1 MLAVSLFL
9 MLYGSIGYVSRYHF
23 KGSFGFV
30 ICVIGVLLA
39 CLCTKPKINISSFIT
54 LGALSALG
62 AVLGFI
68 HGDGVKRIVIDV
80 LSLVIAFAW
89 ICFVDFEA
97 FKRAFLDVFL
107 FTSVYGIAAWITYS
121 VFPQA
126 ISIFPKMP
134 CGVLDAYDLFFC
146 VIRDI
151 RSGPLR
157 LYSFAWEPGAYQTF
171 LNIAILIAGMQ
182 KKHRLINLAILYT
195 ALVLTF
201 STTGYIVGI
210 MNIAILIFAVNIDN
224 KQKIKKYILIASAA
238 GLVFLAVATATGITQ
253 YVFNKVLGMFDG
265 LSSNGVSTSSARVD
279 SLFYPLVAFIN
290 NPLLGVG
297 QSGLDEIRSTLP
309 HSVLSCTPTNYLAI
323 YGIFYSA
330 IIGACWYKFIKL
342 IVGKN
347 RFIIIAGLISF
358 IVSIISEHYVTYITM
373 NMFILYG
380 STLLFNN
387 TKLKKGL
394 TNESS
399 VN

>member
-23 KGSFGFV
+23 KGRFGFV
-30 ICVIGVLLA
+30 ICIIGILLA
-39 CLCTKPKINISSFIT
+39 LLCTKPKINISSLIT
-54 LGALSALG
+54 FGVLS
-62 AVLGFI
+62 VLGVATGFL
-68 HGDGVKRIVIDV
+68 HGDSIKRIVIDIFTLGV
-80 LSLVIAFAW
+80 AFVW
-89 ICFVDFEA
+89 VCIVNFEA

-107 FTSVYGIAAWITYS
+107 FTSIYGIAVWTAYS
-121 VFPQA
+121 ISPQLV
-126 ISIFPKMP
+126 SIFPQMP

-146 VIRDI
+146 VIRDT

-195 ALVLTF
+195 ALILTF

-224 KQKIKKYILIASAA
+224 KQKIKKYILVASSA
-238 GLVFLAVATATGITQ
+238 GLVFLAIATATGITQ
-253 YVFNKVLGMFDG
+253 YVFNKALKMFNG
-265 LSSNGVSTSSARVD
+265 LSSNGISTSSVRVD
-279 SLFYPLVAFIN
+279 SLYYPFIAFIN

-297 QSGLDEIRSTLP
+297 QSGLDAIKSTLP
-309 HSVLSCTPTNYLAI
+309 HSMLTCTPTNYLAI
-323 YGIFYSA
+323 YGIIYSA
-330 IIGACWYKFIKL
+330 IIGSCWYKFIKL

-347 RFIIIAGLISF
+347 RFIIVAGLISF
-358 IVSIISEHYVTYITM
+358 IVSMISEHYVTYIAM
-373 NMFILYG
+373 NVLIMYG
-380 STLLFNN
+380 STILI
-387 TKLKKGL
+387 KRSISKKEQQ
-394 TNESS
+394 NENS